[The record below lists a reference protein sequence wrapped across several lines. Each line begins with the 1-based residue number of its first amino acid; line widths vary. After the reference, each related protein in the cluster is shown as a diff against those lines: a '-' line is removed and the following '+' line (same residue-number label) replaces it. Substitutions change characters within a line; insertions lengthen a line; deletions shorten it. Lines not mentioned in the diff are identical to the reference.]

1 MFEPEPTGMGQ
12 DHESRLSTQKNGW
25 FATKPTSVCC
35 CAPPSQ
41 ETRDR
46 ADRTGS
52 LSRLHRSSFLG
63 VRRTEERWKTQIR
76 GYHVK
81 PQEKLLQGVCL
92 DFFSPMFLVFTC
104 FYLITS
110 RFPTFLSMT
119 WIAIAGWQKPKKE
132 TIWVRVK
139 TLASLANII
148 GECVGTKFFGKCWSN
163 CSFSS
168 VDPRR
173 SWSMKGPTDL

>member
-25 FATKPTSVCC
+25 FATKPTSVGC

-52 LSRLHRSSFLG
+52 LSRLHRSSFLR

-92 DFFSPMFLVFTC
+92 DFFFPDVFSFYMFLPHNFQVSNVSIYDLDCYSGMAKTKKRNNLGARQNPGIPGEHHWWMC
-104 FYLITS
+104 GHQVL
-110 RFPTFLSMT
+110 
-119 WIAIAGWQKPKKE
+119 WQMLE
-132 TIWVRVK
+132 QLFI
-139 TLASLANII
+139 
-148 GECVGTKFFGKCWSN
+148 
-163 CSFSS
+163 
-168 VDPRR
+168 
-173 SWSMKGPTDL
+173 

>member
-12 DHESRLSTQKNGW
+12 DHESRLSTQTNGW
-25 FATKPTSVCC
+25 FATKPTSVGC

-52 LSRLHRSSFLG
+52 LSRLHRSSFLR

-81 PQEKLLQGVCL
+81 PPEKLLQGVCFEC
-92 DFFSPMFLVFTC
+92 FFFPDVFS

-119 WIAIAGWQKPKKE
+119 WIAIAGWQKTKEE

-139 TLASLANII
+139 TPASLANI
-148 GECVGTKFFGKCWSN
+148 
-163 CSFSS
+163 
-168 VDPRR
+168 
-173 SWSMKGPTDL
+173 SWSPQIMVNEGPNRLTTNAPIFVNQGFVNPTCQ